1 MNEQQQQQQAVPS
14 PMPQHQPLQEFVTV
28 PWVATADSL
37 ALNPWIN
44 NPQAFAQWMATNNLI
59 SGEQTAEV
67 QLQQQQ
73 LLMHAQHCLQQLLA
87 TQPPLPQAAPSS
99 QQPPPQPVP
108 PQQPQ
113 QQQAQQQQPPP
124 QPPQLLPMPM
134 PMPQPVPQSQYDAA
148 AMQLPSGLPPPPL
161 PQEVAAQQMQLPP
174 PMQGTAPPPP
184 TGTAPVAAP
193 PKLNFGKI
201 IDFIGSLFEPQLAQQ
216 LPALPQWQEKFT
228 ALSPLEKSAVQM
240 LFHNLTLNIS
250 SCMFREQHTR
260 LLRDAAPQGYVV
272 KDGLPVMLVGVPLP
286 AVASRLPPV
295 AH

>member
-1 MNEQQQQQQAVPS
+1 MHRVCDGAVGGDRRLARAEPVDQQPAGCTWPHGTRHNMPTLS
-14 PMPQHQPLQEFVTV
+14 PKTHPISPQ
-28 PWVATADSL
+28 
-37 ALNPWIN
+37 
-44 NPQAFAQWMATNNLI
+44 FAQWMATNNLI

-113 QQQAQQQQPPP
+113 QQQQAQQQQPPP

-174 PMQGTAPPPP
+174 PMQGTPPRPP
-184 TGTAPVAAP
+184 TGT
-193 PKLNFGKI
+193 
-201 IDFIGSLFEPQLAQQ
+201 
-216 LPALPQWQEKFT
+216 
-228 ALSPLEKSAVQM
+228 
-240 LFHNLTLNIS
+240 
-250 SCMFREQHTR
+250 
-260 LLRDAAPQGYVV
+260 
-272 KDGLPVMLVGVPLP
+272 GLPL
-286 AVASRLPPV
+286 
-295 AH
+295 AHELGEACCA